1 MNGRF
6 RTLFLVLL
14 FLISFICATGCAS
27 VRTADT
33 HNTTV
38 AVKEYNAWVVKQQ
51 GFDRDVRDII
61 AQMGIHIQTYN
72 SEIAKDQPDYILL
85 RSNLANDRQLL
96 DRWGRDLDDLN
107 AATEQF
113 SKNTSGPQYD
123 NTSVVR
129 THQILSLMT
138 QYMNIYAAN
147 MGNARQHLIEYIN
160 NAESYTSTD
169 TPDYWNDNYRQAA
182 MNEKDQA
189 TSALADSDTALG
201 NVTEQARQLENMQ

>member
-1 MNGRF
+1 M
-6 RTLFLVLL
+6 VLL
-14 FLISFICATGCAS
+14 FLVSFTCATGCAS

-38 AVKEYNAWVVKQQ
+38 AVKEYNAWVVKHQV
-51 GFDRDVRDII
+51 FDRDVRDII

-72 SEIAKDQPDYILL
+72 SEIEKEQPDFIFL

-113 SKNTSGPQYD
+113 SKNTSYLQYD
-123 NTSVVR
+123 NSSVIR
-129 THQILSLMT
+129 THQTLDLMT
-138 QYMNIYAAN
+138 QYMNIYAVN
-147 MGNARQHLIEYIN
+147 MGNARQHLIEYVN

-182 MNEKDQA
+182 MNAKDQA
-189 TSALADSDTALG
+189 TAALADGDTALG
-201 NVTEQARQLENMQ
+201 NITEQARQLENMQ